1 MIAAYYN
8 ISYITMQTFLLSLSV
23 RTKLKGIME
32 IVTSAT
38 EFETIQIRRHEDG
51 LLRRI
56 YDRVPVKMS
65 EVVYESPHFKS
76 FVLLQAH
83 FSRMQLPIDLA
94 KDQEILLSKVLSL
107 LSAMVDILSSDG
119 HLNAMSAMEMSQMIV
134 QGMWDRDS
142 PLKQIPHFSTEVVKV
157 ANEFG
162 YVTSYDLGIEPR
174 ANFLCRIKD
183 IFDFMEAMNPDENA
197 DYNKLVKR
205 LGLSQKQ
212 LAEAATFTN
221 DKYPDL
227 ELEHEVLDED
237 EIRAG
242 EPAYLNIKIA
252 RNLEEE
258 DGEYDSTVH
267 APFYPSKKMENW
279 WLVVGDE
286 KTKSLLAIKR
296 VTIGRELNV
305 RLEYTVPSPGEHNL
319 KLFLMSDSYVGVD
332 QEREFSVTAAEGMD
346 VDDDEEDE
354 DEDEDEE

>member
-1 MIAAYYN
+1 
-8 ISYITMQTFLLSLSV
+8 
-23 RTKLKGIME
+23 
-32 IVTSAT
+32 
-38 EFETIQIRRHEDG
+38 
-51 LLRRI
+51 
-56 YDRVPVKMS
+56 MS
-65 EVVYESPHFKS
+65 EAVYDSPHFKS

-94 KDQEILLSKVLSL
+94 KDQEVLLTKVLSL

-134 QGMWDRDS
+134 QAMWDRDS
-142 PLKQIPHFSTEVVKV
+142 PLKQIPHFSPEVVKV

-162 YVTSYDLGIEPR
+162 YVAGCDLQIE
-174 ANFLCRIKD
+174 ASTNNHHRIKD

-212 LAEAATFTN
+212 LAEAANFTN

-227 ELEHEVLDED
+227 ELEHEVLEED

-258 DGEYDSTVH
+258 DGDYDSTVH

-279 WLVVGDE
+279 WLVVGEE

-296 VTIGRELNV
+296 VTIGRELSV
-305 RLEYTVPSPGEHNL
+305 RLEYTVPSPGEHDL

-346 VDDDEEDE
+346 VDEEEDS
-354 DEDEDEE
+354 DEDEE